1 MKFLSLLVICVSLS
15 VAAAVAPLL
24 NADVVDRIPDQ
35 YLVVF
40 HKNSTVEIRDK
51 HVSELTA
58 RIANTNSKIISVF
71 NIGTLIGYAAILQ
84 KDVLATE
91 LAHPN
96 VLYIEADQ
104 PVVLFDEV
112 LEQGDATWGI
122 NRVSQRDLPLS
133 GDYSYFE
140 SSGTDTTSYIID
152 TGILLTHEEFEG
164 RAVFGANFVTGDPD
178 DDCNGHGTHVA
189 GTVGGVTYGVAKKT
203 TLVAV
208 KVLSCG
214 GSGTYAGVISGI
226 QWVTAAHSKSATKRS
241 VANMSLGGGASTTVD
256 AAVTQSVAAGVNY
269 AIAAGN
275 SAANACNYS
284 PARVPVAVTVGSS
297 DDTDARSYFSNY
309 GTCVDVFA
317 PGSDITSA
325 WIGSDDATNTIS
337 GTSMAAPHVAGTIA
351 VRLGHLAAIFDGVPT
366 PAEIAKWLQTEATPS
381 KITNP
386 GTGSPNL
393 LVYSPF
399 FDN

>member
-1 MKFLSLLVICVSLS
+1 MKLISLLVICVSLS

-24 NADVVDRIPDQ
+24 NANVVDRIPDQ

-40 HKNSTVEIRDK
+40 HQNSTVEIRDK
-51 HVSELTA
+51 HVAELTA
-58 RIANTNSKIISVF
+58 RIANTNNKIISVF
-71 NIGTLIGYAAILQ
+71 NIGTLIGYAAVLQ

-104 PVVLFDEV
+104 PVVLFDDV
-112 LEQGDATWGI
+112 VEQADATWGI

-140 SSGTDTTSYIID
+140 SAGDDTTSYIID
-152 TGILLTHEEFEG
+152 TGILLTHDEFEG
-164 RAVFGANFVTGDPD
+164 RATFGANFVTGDPD

-203 TLVAV
+203 ALVAV
-208 KVLSCG
+208 KVLSCA

-226 QWVTAAHSKSATKRS
+226 QWVTAAHTKSTSKRS

-284 PARVPVAVTVGSS
+284 PARVPVAVTVGST
-297 DDTDARSYFSNY
+297 DDTDTRSYFSNF

-325 WIGSDDATNTIS
+325 WIGSNDATNTIS
-337 GTSMAAPHVAGTIA
+337 GTSMAAPHVAGAIA
-351 VRLGHLAAIFDGVPT
+351 VHLGHLAAIFDGVPT
-366 PAEIAKWLQTEATPS
+366 PAEVAKWVQSEATS
-381 KITNP
+381 TKVVNP

-393 LVYSPF
+393 LLYSPF
-399 FDN
+399 FD